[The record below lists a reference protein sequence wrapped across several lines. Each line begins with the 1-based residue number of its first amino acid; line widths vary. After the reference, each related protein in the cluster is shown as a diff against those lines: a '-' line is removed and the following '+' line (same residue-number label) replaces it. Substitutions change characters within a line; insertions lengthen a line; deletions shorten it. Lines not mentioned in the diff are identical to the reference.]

1 MDTTPESRAAVAP
14 HGARLKIAL
23 DADVGRRRCPEAG
36 LLSPD
41 PGFATPRL
49 DRLQVSQTPHLSQ

>member
-1 MDTTPESRAAVAP
+1 MRDVERTAGVL
-14 HGARLKIAL
+14 LKIAL

-49 DRLQVSQTPHLSQ
+49 DRLQVLETPHLSQ

>member
-1 MDTTPESRAAVAP
+1 MRDAERTAGVL
-14 HGARLKIAL
+14 LKIAL

-49 DRLQVSQTPHLSQ
+49 DRLQVSQTPHLSQRGP